1 MINVASLT
9 QSNQNI
15 GAQAGSASFNVDKF
29 LEKDIGIF
37 GRKTGFD
44 ANNADIAGIASKFVD
59 LEKTSTPEFAM
70 KALIQVLDKLK
81 PTDQGQLLRTL
92 DALPDSQT
100 QFSAKNFVNQNKASD
115 FFGSRVDIN
124 RLADSFVKLQN
135 SDSSGF
141 SRQALDSIMK
151 EVSPLEQASLAAAI
165 AKPTN

>member
-1 MINVASLT
+1 MMNVASLT

-15 GAQAGSASFNVDKF
+15 GSQTGPAGFNVDKF
-29 LEKDIGIF
+29 LEKDLGIF
-37 GRKTGFD
+37 GLKAGFD
-44 ANNADIAGIASKFVD
+44 PNNVDIAGIASKFSD
-59 LEKTSTPEFAM
+59 LAKTNSPEFATE
-70 KALIQVLDKLK
+70 ALLQVLDKLK

-100 QFSAKNFVNQNKASD
+100 QFSGKDFVNQNKTTD

-124 RLADSFVKLQN
+124 RLADSSVKLQN

-151 EVSPLEQASLAAAI
+151 EVSPSEQVALAAAI
-165 AKPTN
+165 AKRTN